1 MRRREMI
8 GAAGKLVLVV
18 GSVGLVA
25 ACATGSGSPGNTL
38 ANLVLFNSTTAPAPT
53 QPPAPV
59 VNLTCPEVQVQDGTS
74 AMRVYAGA
82 DQSNADLRY
91 QYSLGQ
97 TARECHQANGQLT
110 IKVGV
115 AGRVLIGPQ
124 GAPSTFTVPLRV
136 VIRRESDQ
144 KPAVS
149 QLYRTTATIAP
160 GDSGADFTIVSDELS
175 VPYLHED
182 SDADYT
188 ILVGFDQSGSQEKAP
203 PKRRKRG

>member
-1 MRRREMI
+1 
-8 GAAGKLVLVV
+8 
-18 GSVGLVA
+18 
-25 ACATGSGSPGNTL
+25 
-38 ANLVLFNSTTAPAPT
+38 
-53 QPPAPV
+53 
-59 VNLTCPEVQVQDGTS
+59 LTCPEVEVQDGTS
-74 AMRVYAGA
+74 AVRVYAGA

-91 QYSLGQ
+91 QYGLGQ

-115 AGRVLIGPQ
+115 SGRVLIGPQ
-124 GAPSTFTVPLRV
+124 GAPSTFTVPVRV

-149 QLYRTTATIAP
+149 QLYRTTVTIPA
-160 GDSGADFTIVSDELS
+160 GESGADFTIVSDDLT

-188 ILVGFDQSGSQEKAP
+188 VLVGFDQSGGPEKKAP
-203 PKRRKRG
+203 SPKRRKRG